1 MEIIYKSKIINAT
14 KKRNIYDKFKYKMIL
29 HRANLNYLLVLLLII
44 YAFVINWVSANI
56 GILPIDTFAFFDSG
70 FNILNNKLPLRD
82 FWIFTGLLVDY
93 LQALFFLIFGS
104 TWNSYVLHASFIN
117 ILASLSFYFFLI
129 RLNLE
134 KLYSFIYAISFAT
147 LCYPLSGTPF
157 AYLHSYIFSLIS
169 IFIFSIA
176 IHERKNSLWLLL
188 PIIFFLA
195 FFSMQT
201 PSFYII
207 LILLFFSFYFLIIK
221 KNPTGLKLFMTGGI
235 LSLFGVFVFLYLTNT
250 SLENL
255 LYQYFLFPLT
265 IGAGR
270 LTSDPNAYVTL
281 ADQINF
287 QRLIGNFK
295 FIHAFLFPLIF
306 VTCKFFIEKKKD
318 SIVTINTIIILSV
331 MAFFFNQLITAN
343 QIFIFSLIPIM
354 ASLLHISLK
363 KLKISNI
370 IYFVLIFILLSFS
383 TVKFHQRYNIDRK
396 FLDIEELDKNKAID
410 ARVIDEKLKNLK
422 WISKYSEPQEE
433 INLIIKAIDTI
444 KEDNRDKII
453 ITHYQFFSLI
463 LNNNLNILNRWY
475 LWDNNTHPTETHK
488 YFSFYKKM
496 INKNLSKNKIK
507 VIYLLGA
514 EIQFE
519 KVKDYFTD
527 TCFKSTKVVENKFSY
542 HEIIKCKV

>member
-1 MEIIYKSKIINAT
+1 
-14 KKRNIYDKFKYKMIL
+14 
-29 HRANLNYLLVLLLII
+29 
-44 YAFVINWVSANI
+44 
-56 GILPIDTFAFFDSG
+56 
-70 FNILNNKLPLRD
+70 
-82 FWIFTGLLVDY
+82 
-93 LQALFFLIFGS
+93 
-104 TWNSYVLHASFIN
+104 
-117 ILASLSFYFFLI
+117 
-129 RLNLE
+129 
-134 KLYSFIYAISFAT
+134 
-147 LCYPLSGTPF
+147 
-157 AYLHSYIFSLIS
+157 
-169 IFIFSIA
+169 
-176 IHERKNSLWLLL
+176 
-188 PIIFFLA
+188 
-195 FFSMQT
+195 
-201 PSFYII
+201 
-207 LILLFFSFYFLIIK
+207 
-221 KNPTGLKLFMTGGI
+221 MTGGI

-444 KEDNRDKII
+444 KENNRDKII

>member
-1 MEIIYKSKIINAT
+1 
-14 KKRNIYDKFKYKMIL
+14 MIL
-29 HRANLNYLLVLLLII
+29 QRASLNYLPVLLLII
-44 YAFVINWVSANI
+44 YAFLINWVSANI
-56 GILPIDTFAFFDSG
+56 GVLPIDTFAFFDSG

-93 LQALFFLIFGS
+93 LQALFFLVFGS
-104 TWNSYVLHASFIN
+104 SWNSYVLHACFIN
-117 ILASLSFYFFLI
+117 IIASLSFYFFLI

-134 KLYSFIYAISFAT
+134 RLYSFIYAISFAT

-157 AYLHSYIFSLIS
+157 AYLHSYIFSLVS

-176 IHERKNSLWLLL
+176 IHEKKNSLWLFL

-207 LILLFFSFYFLIIK
+207 LIVSIFSFHFLIIK
-221 KNPTGLKLFMTGGI
+221 KNLIGLKFFIFGGI
-235 LSLFGVFVFLYLTNT
+235 LSLFGVFIFLYTT
-250 SLENL
+250 STPLDNF

-270 LTSDPNAYVTL
+270 LTNDPNAYVAL
-281 ADQINF
+281 VDQMNF
-287 QRLIGNFK
+287 QRLVGNFK
-295 FIHAFLFPLIF
+295 FIHFFLVPLIF
-306 VTCKFFIEKKKD
+306 VTTKLFMDKEKG
-318 SIVTINTIIILSV
+318 SIKTINTIVIFSV
-331 MAFFFNQLITAN
+331 IAFFFNQLVTAN
-343 QIFIFSLIPIM
+343 QIFIFSLIPII
-354 ASLLHISLK
+354 ASLLHVSLK
-363 KLKISNI
+363 KLKISY
-370 IYFVLIFILLSFS
+370 IYFLLIFALLAFS
-383 TVKFHQRYNIDRK
+383 TTKFHHRYNVERK
-396 FLDIEELDKNKAID
+396 FLDLEELDKKKAID
-410 ARVIDEKLKNLK
+410 AGVIDEKLKNLK

-433 INLIIKAIDTI
+433 INLIKKAIETI
-444 KEDNRDKII
+444 KIDSREKIL

-475 LWDNNTHPTETHK
+475 LWDNNTHPTENHK
-488 YFSFYKKM
+488 YFGFYKKM
-496 INKNLSKNKIK
+496 VNKNLSKNKIK

-519 KVKDYFTD
+519 KIKDYFTD

-542 HEIIKCKV
+542 HEIINCKI